1 MRSTYSS
8 SPTGRNSDA
17 ASGSGVYVHIGLT
30 GLTTQSGNHEVVQD
44 QSFRF
49 ELPARYDLDHIQIA
63 RNDLRILHDVFQRSP
78 GAVTDLHNAA
88 LRGDRESMRKIAH
101 GLGITEEG
109 IKNQGG
115 GMWIYI
121 AGAAVFIA
129 AALLLGGGDG
139 ESEPVGQGDSGG
151 GVDGGL
157 PPGGLPQ

>member
-8 SPTGRNSDA
+8 SPTGRNGDA

-30 GLTTQSGNHEVVQD
+30 GLTTQSGNHKIVQD

-49 ELPARYDLDHIQIA
+49 ELPGRFDLDHIQIA
-63 RNDLRILHDVFQRSP
+63 KNDLRILHDVFQRSP

-88 LRGDRESMRKIAH
+88 LRGDRDSMRKIAH

-109 IKNQGG
+109 IKTQGG
-115 GMWIYI
+115 GMWVYI

-129 AALLLGGGDG
+129 AALIFGGGER
-139 ESEPVGQGDSGG
+139 ESEPVGQGDNEGG
-151 GVDGGL
+151 GDAGL
-157 PPGGLPQ
+157 PPGGLPE